1 MRNIQSYEGYV
12 FEQSLALLEGD
23 KSVADKIKQAEGMI
37 DAMKGKRGPEF
48 TARRRRIEAAL
59 EKLRAQKEPAKDD
72 ESPKPKPKLA
82 GDLADMLDDWGWGH
96 GDARDADLD
105 EIRAGLKKR
114 SSSGNNTTWSDAQLQ
129 KALDDWM
136 EKQ

>member
-1 MRNIQSYEGYV
+1 MRNIQSYDEYLWKQV
-12 FEQSLALLEGD
+12 LTILEVSKD
-23 KSVADKIKQAEGMI
+23 VPAKIKQAQGML

-48 TARRRRIEAAL
+48 TARRRKIEAAL
-59 EKLRAQKEPAKDD
+59 EKLREQKPGG
-72 ESPKPKPKLA
+72 ESPKPKLA
-82 GDLADMLDDWGWGH
+82 GDLADMLDAWGWGH
-96 GDARDADLD
+96 GDARDADID

-114 SSSGNNTTWSDAQLQ
+114 SSSGNNTSWSDSELQ